1 MVFLLCL
8 LSITLISLI
17 ITVILIK
24 ARIIIEIEN
33 LRIKSNKKIYINDN
47 YKIIFKIKIFNKI
60 PIIKFNLDKDR
71 LTLKINKIKNK
82 KEFSEK
88 KNKFIKDKI
97 KKEIIKIITDIK
109 INKLNLKIKIGTENA
124 FFTSMIIPIISS
136 IISIILMKK
145 ITNVEKQKYIVEP
158 IYLNQNI
165 LEILISGIFEMKMIH
180 IINIIY
186 ILIKKEGVKK
196 NERTSNRR
204 PYDYGYE

>member
-1 MVFLLCL
+1 ML
-8 LSITLISLI
+8 
-17 ITVILIK
+17 LIK
-24 ARIIIEIEN
+24 DI
-33 LRIKSNKKIYINDN
+33 
-47 YKIIFKIKIFNKI
+47 
-60 PIIKFNLDKDR
+60 
-71 LTLKINKIKNK
+71 
-82 KEFSEK
+82 
-88 KNKFIKDKI
+88 
-97 KKEIIKIITDIK
+97 KEIIKNITDIK

-204 PYDYGYE
+204 TYDYGYE